1 MGAVFTLCGIAAQ
14 IPGIYSVSGALC
26 GYTQRV
32 GQMFEALEELS
43 AGQRKLEDLDK
54 EGADSP
60 ATSVPEG
67 MALVLD
73 GVEVTTPAG
82 DVLARDVNMSVP
94 VGSSALIV
102 GPSGCGK
109 TSLLRVIAS
118 LWPAT
123 SGRVMYANKQI
134 GSGGVLFVPQRPY
147 ITQGSLRQQ
156 IMCVQGGVTCHYGG
170 G

>member
-1 MGAVFTLCGIAAQ
+1 
-14 IPGIYSVSGALC
+14 
-26 GYTQRV
+26 
-32 GQMFEALEELS
+32 MFEALEELS

-156 IMCVQGGVTCHYGG
+156 IMCVRGGVTYHYGG
-170 G
+170 A